1 MDDLLKELDRMRQQL
16 QLLQQEIRELKDEKK
31 ACLA

>member
-1 MDDLLKELDRMRQQL
+1 MDDLLKELDRMRQQV

-31 ACLA
+31 GCLA